1 MAIESVQVLGTE
13 IAYPFLSRALE
24 ASTEARAVYEELT
37 RQGLE
42 PQPER
47 TRLFN
52 TFSRDSFK
60 SIAISVTPFTTRDQ
74 TREGGLSVS
83 QGGHAQAVIVEISGR
98 TEITGFTHIA
108 VSGDEVVTS
117 THDVEELR
125 GDQPALITDAD
136 VHIKAMAEQ
145 AGRIS
150 AAKPLVEIE
159 ARQVRS
165 LASIAYNSMLG
176 DDFSHSVHDEDEIT
190 ALRASTNI
198 VAQIGLFV
206 LFRTSGSACCSCSCS
221 CWGSSSCSCS
231 YIG

>member
-1 MAIESVQVLGTE
+1 MARESVQLLGPE
-13 IAYPFLSRALE
+13 LGYPFFSKALE
-24 ASTEARAVYEELT
+24 ASTEAQAVHAELT

-47 TRLFN
+47 THLFN

-74 TREGGLSVS
+74 SREGGISIS
-83 QGGHAQAVIVEISGR
+83 QGGHAQGVIVDISDR
-98 TEITGFTHIA
+98 TTITGFTHIA
-108 VSGDEVVTS
+108 VSGDGVVTS
-117 THDVEELR
+117 THGVGELR
-125 GDQPALITDAD
+125 RAQPGATDAD
-136 VHIKAMAEQ
+136 MHIKALAEQ

-150 AAKPLVEIE
+150 ARKPLVEIE

-165 LASIAYNSMLG
+165 LASISFNSMLG
-176 DDFSHSVHDEDEIT
+176 DDFSHSVHDEGEIM

-198 VAQIGLFV
+198 VAEIGLFV